1 MNRNSLAKFF
11 KGNNYSIVE
20 HKSNKMAFMDKAK
33 SIKIHI
39 MFNAIDKTYGIF
51 VSDKRRNKNY
61 SGFNKFGIVGVKEV
75 KNELSNIL

>member
-11 KGNNYSIVE
+11 KDNNYSIVE
-20 HKSNKMAFMDKAK
+20 HRSNKMAFMDKVK

-39 MFNAIDKTYGIF
+39 MFNTIDKTYGIF

>member
-11 KGNNYSIVE
+11 KDNNYSIVE
-20 HKSNKMAFMDKAK
+20 HRSNKMAFMDKAK

-39 MFNAIDKTYGIF
+39 MFNTIDKTYGIF

-75 KNELSNIL
+75 KNELGNIL

>member
-11 KGNNYSIVE
+11 KDNNYSIVE
-20 HKSNKMAFMDKAK
+20 HRSNKMAFMDKAK

-39 MFNAIDKTYGIF
+39 MFNTIDKTYGIF

-61 SGFNKFGIVGVKEV
+61 SGFNKFGIVEVKEV